1 MTKCILWILEGE
13 FIWIMDRENIFYF
26 FWYSIMFMCN
36 LSVIYWGDLLRIIL
50 LSGPVLV
57 ILLVFKES
65 KYNIKIFFTT
75 LTSVVIISG
84 LILGYIY
91 LFMPISTFN
100 IEYYVA
106 IAAFL
111 FYFSLLVLSCIYKDK
126 IYWLKK
132 KLLYLQIMINH
143 SMGA

>member
-1 MTKCILWILEGE
+1 
-13 FIWIMDRENIFYF
+13 MDHGTRKYFLLFLIFY
-26 FWYSIMFMCN
+26 YLCIIY
-36 LSVIYWGDLLRIIL
+36 LSFIDGDLLRIIL

-111 FYFSLLVLSCIYKDK
+111 FYLSILVLSCIYKDK
-126 IYWLKK
+126 IY
-132 KLLYLQIMINH
+132 
-143 SMGA
+143 

>member
-1 MTKCILWILEGE
+1 MSLYGSWIEKIFFTFFDILL
-13 FIWIMDRENIFYF
+13 
-26 FWYSIMFMCN
+26 C
-36 LSVIYWGDLLRIIL
+36 LCVIYLSFIEGDLLRIIL

-75 LTSVVIISG
+75 ITTVVIISG

-91 LFMPISTFN
+91 LFMPVSTFN

-126 IYWLKK
+126 IY
-132 KLLYLQIMINH
+132 
-143 SMGA
+143 